1 MAHPTPRPDADP
13 PPWSPLPDGSA
24 HAQFV
29 SLVLA
34 VLDRAAMH
42 VADTDGSTWRV
53 TDEAGADLRV
63 DLRTVATLCRDADRD
78 AWPEL
83 VVEHL
88 APLLAPDPLAELE
101 HDPDALRAAVRV
113 RLYPAEA
120 LDGDHVSPPFREAAE
135 GLCEVVV
142 VDTPDAVVVAEADR
156 FDVLDL
162 SVRELFRLGRDNLR
176 AHEPLTLEERT
187 EGPVEL
193 LLAEGDSFYTATWA
207 LLLDE
212 AVELPPDGALVVV
225 PSRHALVAH
234 PLRDGDAV
242 RAVQTLLAIA
252 HQHVAEAPGALSAD
266 LYWFHDGGL
275 HRLPTEERDDGQL
288 AFHPPDDFVEVLNR
302 LVAG

>member
-1 MAHPTPRPDADP
+1 MEHPTPRPDADP

-42 VADTDGSTWRV
+42 VVDTNGSTWRV
-53 TDEAGADLRV
+53 TDETGADVRI
-63 DLRTVATLCRDADRD
+63 DLRTLVTLCRDADRD
-78 AWPEL
+78 TWPEL

-88 APLLAPDPLAELE
+88 APVLAPDPLAELE
-101 HDPDALRAAVRV
+101 QDPDALRAAVRV

-120 LDGDHVSPPFREAAE
+120 LDGDHVSPPFREAAD
-135 GLCEVVV
+135 GMCEVVV
-142 VDTPDAVVVAEADR
+142 VDTADAVLVVEADR
-156 FDVLDL
+156 FDVLGL
-162 SVRELFRLGRDNLR
+162 SARELFRLGRDNLR
-176 AHEPLTLEERT
+176 AQEPLDLQPRSD
-187 EGPVEL
+187 GPVEL
-193 LLAEGDSFYTATWA
+193 LVAEGDSFYTATWA

-234 PLRDGDAV
+234 PLRDADAV

-252 HQHVAEAPGALSAD
+252 HRHVAESAGALTAD
-266 LYWFHDGGL
+266 LYWFRDGGL
-275 HRLPTEERDDGQL
+275 HRLPTVEQDDGQL

-302 LVAG
+302 LVEG